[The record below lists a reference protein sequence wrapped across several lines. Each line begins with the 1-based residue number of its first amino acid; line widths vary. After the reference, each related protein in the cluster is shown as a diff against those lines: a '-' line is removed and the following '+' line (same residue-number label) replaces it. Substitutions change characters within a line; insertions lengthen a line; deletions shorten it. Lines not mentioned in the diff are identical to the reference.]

1 MSLAAPS
8 RPTLVREPR
17 HEQSPRNHAGIH
29 APVPEA
35 ADLATRAVA
44 ANMPLAEYLGFH
56 ILSSAY
62 GLLHPDVRAFMRRAM
77 AGVYGPAAEPVQ
89 AVGEPGAPGYG
100 ESDEEEEQDQG
111 D

>member
-1 MSLAAPS
+1 MSNP
-8 RPTLVREPR
+8 REIM
-17 HEQSPRNHAGIH
+17 QVSL
-29 APVPEA
+29 PVPEA
-35 ADLATRAVA
+35 ADLATRAAA

-56 ILSSAY
+56 VLSSAY

-77 AGVYGPAAEPVQ
+77 AGVYGPAAEPAP